1 MTRFRVLPAALLW
14 LGTAASAAAPALAP
28 SLPRQPGAGA
38 PLDAVAPPGELAQAF
53 TAGDTTPPRWWT
65 RFGCPDLD
73 ALVDRAL
80 RGSEDI
86 KQADAALAQAR
97 ELALAAGG
105 ALGPQ
110 VDVGYNVQRARTSAS
125 LAPPVTDANQLLY
138 TLHTAQVT
146 VSYPIDVF
154 GGLHARRRSARAAAE
169 AAQDRLLAARQTL
182 VANLV
187 NAVIT
192 RGSLAGQIAA
202 TRAAIAANRDVL
214 ALLRQRLKLGA
225 VGESDVVAQEAAL
238 AGLEAGLPA
247 LERAQVRQAA
257 LIAIYL
263 GLAPGSEL
271 PPVPGIEC
279 LHLPGALPVSL
290 PADVVRNRP
299 DVRAVEA
306 QARGAAAD
314 LGAAG
319 AARLP
324 SFAITANA
332 GGTAQDFASMFASG
346 NPFFQILG
354 AITAPVFHSR
364 SLLHQQRAARAAL
377 AGAQSQYRAIVLQA
391 FADVSDALTGLRTD
405 GEALSAALRQAD
417 AAERAYTFARRQLA
431 LGEVG
436 SFTLLNAQA
445 TRQQAQVQLVQ
456 ARAAR
461 LSDTVALYQANGA
474 TIVP

>member
-1 MTRFRVLPAALLW
+1 MTALRLLPAALLW
-14 LGTAASAAAPALAP
+14 LGAAASAAPPPQPPSLAP
-28 SLPRQPGAGA
+28 MPGAGA
-38 PLDAVAPPGELAQAF
+38 SLDPIAPVGEPAQAID
-53 TAGDTTPPRWWT
+53 AGATTPPRWWT
-65 RFGCPDLD
+65 RFGCPALD
-73 ALVDRAL
+73 MLVERAL
-80 RGSEDI
+80 KGSEDI
-86 KQADAALAQAR
+86 RQADAALTQAR
-97 ELALAAGG
+97 ELAFAAGG

-110 VDVGYNVQRARTSAS
+110 VDASYSAQRARTSGS

-138 TLHTAQVT
+138 SLHTAQVT
-146 VSYPIDVF
+146 VSYPVDVF

-169 AAQDRLLAARQTL
+169 AQQYRLFAARQTL

-192 RGSLAGQIAA
+192 HASLIEQIAA

-225 VGESDVVAQEAAL
+225 VGESDVVTQEAAL
-238 AGLEAGLPA
+238 AALEAGLPA
-247 LERAQVRQAA
+247 LERGEVRQRA

-263 GLAPGSEL
+263 GLAPGSAL
-271 PPVPGIEC
+271 PD
-279 LHLPGALPVSL
+279 LPGSDRLTLPDTLPVAL

-324 SFAITANA
+324 SFTLSANA
-332 GGTAQDFASMFASG
+332 GGAAQDFASMFATG
-346 NPFFQILG
+346 NPFYQLIG
-354 AITAPVFHSR
+354 SITAPLFHSR
-364 SLLHQQRAARAAL
+364 TLLHQQRAARAAL
-377 AGAQSQYRAIVLQA
+377 AQAQSQYRAVVLQA

-405 GEALSAALRQAD
+405 AETLSAAQRQAD
-417 AAERAYTFARRQLA
+417 AAEKAYTFARRQLA
-431 LGEVG
+431 IGEVG

-445 TRQQAQVQLVQ
+445 VRQQAQVQLIQ

-461 LSDTVALYQANGA
+461 LADTVALYQANGA
-474 TIVP
+474 AIP